1 MIDYERAL
9 HSFKKYVSH
18 YNPDDGKVRL
28 KIIHTYHVADLAKRI
43 AEDLHLS
50 EEDIQLAQLIGL
62 LHDIGRFEQVRRY
75 HDFRDYLTVD
85 HADLGVEVLQ
95 ENDLIRSFIEDDQ
108 YDELIYKAVSNHN
121 KYAIQSDL
129 DEHTLLHARII
140 RDADKTDIYRV
151 KIEDPLEDA
160 LPFTV
165 SQLENSTVTESVYEE
180 FFKEKSI
187 HTGIRKTPADTLV
200 SSCAMLYDYNFKPG
214 LQYVRDHH
222 YIEKMMHRFSVKDEE
237 SVKKLDHVEAYAL
250 SYMDRR
256 LSS

>member
-1 MIDYERAL
+1 MIDYKKAVS
-9 HSFKKYVSH
+9 SFQKYVSH
-18 YNPDDGKVRL
+18 YNPEDGKVHL
-28 KIIHTYHVADLAKRI
+28 KIIHTYHVADLAKMI

-75 HDFRDYLTVD
+75 HDFRDFLTVD
-85 HADLGVEVLQ
+85 HADLGVEVLK
-95 ENDLIRSFIEDDQ
+95 ENDLIRSFIPDDQ
-108 YDELIYKAVSNHN
+108 YDELIYKAIYNHN
-121 KYAIQSDL
+121 KYAIETGL

-165 SQLENSTVTESVYEE
+165 SQMENSTVSDSVYEE

-187 HTGIRKTPADTLV
+187 HTGIRKTPADTLI
-200 SSCAMLYDYNFKPG
+200 STCAMLYDYNFNPG
-214 LQYVRDHH
+214 LQYVRKHH
-222 YIEKMMHRFSVKDEE
+222 YIEKMMHRFTIKDEE
-237 SVKKLDHVEAYAL
+237 SVKKLNQVEEYAL
-250 SYMDRR
+250 SYIDKR